1 MSKSDNIFESKRVL
15 LNRLKEMF
23 NSHKEIRD
31 EYETV
36 KDYSNDRD
44 AKRLKETGTLE
55 QRSKYDQAKHK
66 NEIKKMRQ
74 TAKSNI
80 QREVNDLSIQ
90 HEFNELELRY
100 HHLLDK
106 INEINKMID
115 YYNGELTSHLELK
128 NKLEMQLDYYKYG
141 RY

>member
-66 NEIKKMRQ
+66 NKIKKMRQ
-74 TAKSNI
+74 NAKSNI

-90 HEFNELELRY
+90 QEFNELELRY